1 MKDDEEV
8 RILDKGDYFGEQA
21 LMKEDCRSA
30 NVIAMAPGVEC
41 LTLGRE
47 SFNRLIGDLS
57 ELRAKTYDD
66 ETRGFS
72 SSSNSVSSRADLPSG
87 INFTFI
93 HPFPILLQSE
103 NRGQNYPPYRGRGW

>member
-1 MKDDEEV
+1 MNKVDWITGKKEDEEV

-47 SFNRLIGDLS
+47 
-57 ELRAKTYDD
+57 
-66 ETRGFS
+66 
-72 SSSNSVSSRADLPSG
+72 
-87 INFTFI
+87 
-93 HPFPILLQSE
+93 
-103 NRGQNYPPYRGRGW
+103 